1 MVRYE
6 GRMKTLLVA
15 YLLGFVHSWWPHLT
29 RYQTRE
35 ADAIVHEIVDTTDG
49 TPLEDLYLV
58 NIAALESGFDRKAV
72 GKAGERGAWQVMP
85 PAKEYGAREAL
96 RRMRVQG
103 WVAYVGCRHA
113 DDIVV
118 IHGRSTTCQE
128 LIDHRTDRANLYAW
142 TYRAPTLD
150 DTEPSPDTVAGNP

>member
-1 MVRYE
+1 
-6 GRMKTLLVA
+6 MKTLLVA

-72 GKAGERGAWQVMP
+72 GKAGERGAWQVML

-96 RRMRVQG
+96 RRIRVQG

-113 DDIVV
+113 EDHVV
-118 IHGRSTTCQE
+118 VAGTPTTCAAIIE
-128 LIDHRTDRANLYAW
+128 HRTEKAVLYRLAFDP
-142 TYRAPTLD
+142 PTP
-150 DTEPSPDTVAGNP
+150 EAPDTALADNP